1 MSGPLPG
8 EKEGGD
14 ERGLTPLEC
23 KDAGHPGQTT
33 PPMWDA
39 LSYVLAGP
47 LLFGGV
53 AYLLDRWVGTSWL
66 VLPGVLIG
74 MAVSL
79 YTVWVRYGRQ

>member
-1 MSGPLPG
+1 MSGS
-8 EKEGGD
+8 D
-14 ERGLTPLEC
+14 EEPLTPLQR
-23 KDAGHPGQTT
+23 KDSGHPGNQN

-47 LLFGGV
+47 LTFGIP
-53 AYLLDRWVGTSWL
+53 AYLLDRWLGTSWI

-79 YTVWVRYGRQ
+79 YAVWVRYGRG